1 MLSLICGKFKKWYKW
16 TNLQNRNG
24 FTNFEKLIVTKEDS
38 LGGRERLGVWDGNF
52 LKLGCDDDCTN
63 INIIKFIELK
73 IKNKGKKTPNAHK
86 KRVYLIWQIKYLN
99 SLHSL

>member
-1 MLSLICGKFKKWYKW
+1 MVPWHQEKADSYKW
-16 TNLQNRNG
+16 H
-24 FTNFEKLIVTKEDS
+24 
-38 LGGRERLGVWDGNF
+38 
-52 LKLGCDDDCTN
+52 
-63 INIIKFIELK
+63 NIIKFIELK